1 MVSVQLLGNKAKE
14 MKYRGR
20 GSGGGVGGG
29 MKNREGNEGER
40 KGEEG
45 GGSVSRILN
54 ARDTQQKCKILR
66 QISVT
71 VLQEEEKL

>member
-20 GSGGGVGGG
+20 GRRGSG

-40 KGEEG
+40 KGMEG

-54 ARDTQQKCKILR
+54 ATDTQEKCQILR

-71 VLQEEEKL
+71 VPQEEEKL